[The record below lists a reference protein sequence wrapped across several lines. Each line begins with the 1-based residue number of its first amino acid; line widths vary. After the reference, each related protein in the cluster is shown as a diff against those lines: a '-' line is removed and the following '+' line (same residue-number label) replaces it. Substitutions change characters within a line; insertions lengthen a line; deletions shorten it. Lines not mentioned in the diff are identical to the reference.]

1 MNWLKGLSS
10 AVWIGILGFLA
21 AMALAAAKRQK
32 DIADQWKDRALD
44 IELGNVVKG
53 TQTAQAASSQAE
65 IYDNRADEIVEKAEK
80 RVSQMGGVNEDISV
94 ILDRWRS

>member
-1 MNWLKGLSS
+1 MNWIKSLGS

-32 DIADQWKDRALD
+32 NIADQWKDRALD

-53 TQTAQAASSQAE
+53 TETAQAASSQAK
-65 IYDNRADEIVEKAEK
+65 IYDARAKQIKKKAEA
-80 RVSQMGGVNEDISV
+80 RIDQMAKQNQSIESLIDK
-94 ILDRWRS
+94 WTE

>member
-1 MNWLKGLSS
+1 MNWIKGLSS

-32 DIADQWKDRALD
+32 DIADQWKDKAID

-53 TQTAQAASSQAE
+53 TQTAQAASSQAK
-65 IYDNRADEIVEKAEK
+65 IYDARAKQIKAKAEARK
-80 RVSQMGGVNEDISV
+80 AQQNKSIESLIDK
-94 ILDRWRS
+94 WKK